1 VTLQDLRKAEANLN
15 TLLSNNGDNMDEVR
29 KAKSDHLYASIND
42 FYARETSKFADGML
56 PLEVQGIRIN
66 DALFVA
72 VPAEVF
78 VEIGLLLKQTASHT
92 LFIVGIANGYIGY
105 LPTQE
110 AHEVGGYEVVSS
122 KCRPEAASKLIENV
136 LDLEQKLFEPVEMVQ

>member
-1 VTLQDLRKAEANLN
+1 
-15 TLLSNNGDNMDEVR
+15 
-29 KAKSDHLYASIND
+29 
-42 FYARETSKFADGML
+42 ML

-78 VEIGLLLKQTASHT
+78 VEIGLRLKQTASHT